1 MFSLGLSKEK
11 NVCTFSQQRNS
22 LYNKGTATRLSV
34 FIIVLIFKSK
44 NRNSMNPNY
53 KLGSQLL
60 KGHIVL

>member
-1 MFSLGLSKEK
+1 MFSLGLSRGKMF
-11 NVCTFSQQRNS
+11 CTSSQQRNS
-22 LYNKGTATRLSV
+22 QYNKGTTTRV
-34 FIIVLIFKSK
+34 DIFTIFLIFKSK